1 MGLTH
6 EDFLVNA
13 DVLCEIDIHTRKII
27 RKSKKTDLSQYDHN
41 SERIG
46 FTMARYNDGHDMSM
60 CDRVAIKYLNVRN
73 DDMYIVDD
81 VAVSEDGNSVTFT
94 WLVSGNATQEVG
106 SLIFAINFRCWN
118 DNGVITY
125 NWTTQPNSTY
135 SIINGVKSMDS
146 NPKEQYDFW
155 AKYRSLV
162 DGVIEDTERVGDQ
175 LAVLIEDEKSLD
187 DRLDGLVETANNLDT
202 TIRAVGQN
210 VPVLENQVDIL
221 NQQVPNLEDKVETLE
236 RALEDDVAYSLS
248 KSIDTVEEEAGFRYL
263 KKVQVNLFD
272 KNRVES
278 GYYNQYLQLEHLDEY
293 ENTGPI
299 YLARGNYL
307 FNLNKAVFGINGGV
321 VVKKTGDEIS
331 LYGTATLLG
340 ETRIGSI
347 YIDAP
352 GYYIFN
358 VGGKTQGDIR
368 NYNFMLVSGLTEL
381 DFPSEYIPHSKKL
394 EEDVDFSEHM
404 IGVIEDKISER
415 VDPNERLLNQFIEQ
429 RYVLVEGLTIK
440 NEYVYI
446 DGTFGGGAYSVL
458 IKANKGEKFIFDV
471 KSGSRVHPYVMFNS
485 KGEVI
490 DYYEPTEEWGTTHS
504 YDIEVE
510 IPENDVK
517 LYINTTNKSNLTVK
531 QLKPFMSISVIPH
544 LSLNP
549 LYNKKVVFDGDSI
562 SHGTSAGDGL
572 NGWAGRIGEANHM
585 DWYNES
591 RSGGTIMSGL
601 YSGTAKRHWVSTHI
615 DTIYDQYPDLDY
627 LILEGGTN
635 DADLVGTEKLGSIST
650 KSFMYDDFNSEADF
664 TQALEHLFSKAISY
678 YPNKKIGFIIA
689 QKMGTSAS
697 SYKTSNRRIFFDRCV
712 EVCEKYGIPYL
723 DLWNTCHLNPT
734 IDRASHNGVYHM
746 YTDGQHLSAA
756 GYDYVSPI
764 IEAWMKTL

>member
-6 EDFLVNA
+6 EDVLVNA
-13 DVLCEIDIHTRKII
+13 DVLCEIDIHTRKIN

-60 CDRVAIKYLNVRN
+60 CDRIAIKYLNVRN

-118 DNGVITY
+118 DDGDITF
-125 NWTTQPNSTY
+125 NWTTLPNSTY
-135 SIINGVKSMDS
+135 SIIKGVESMDS

-155 AKYRSLV
+155 AKYRGLV
-162 DGVIEDTERVGDQ
+162 DGVIEDTERVGDR

-187 DRLDGLVETANNLDT
+187 GRLDGLVETTNNLDT
-202 TIRAVGQN
+202 TVRAVGQN
-210 VPVLENQVDIL
+210 VPVLENQVAIL
-221 NQQVPNLEDKVETLE
+221 NQKVPNLEDKVETLE
-236 RALEDDVAYSLS
+236 RALEEDVAYSLS
-248 KSIDTVEEEAGFRYL
+248 KSIDAVEDEVEIGYL

-272 KNRVES
+272 KNRVEP
-278 GYYNQYLQLEHLDEY
+278 GYYNGNSELDHLDKY

-299 YLARGNYL
+299 HLARGNYL
-307 FNLNKAVFGINGGV
+307 FTCNKDAFGINSGV
-321 VVKKTGDEIS
+321 VVKKTGDEVS
-331 LYGTATLLG
+331 MYGKATLLD
-340 ETRIGSI
+340 ETSIGSI
-347 YIDAP
+347 YIDTP
-352 GYYIFN
+352 GFYIFN
-358 VGGKTQGDIR
+358 IGFKSNEGITKD
-368 NYNFMLVSGLTEL
+368 NFMLVSGLTEL
-381 DFPSEYIPHSKKL
+381 DFPSEYVQHSKKL
-394 EEDVDFSEHM
+394 EEDIDFSDHL
-404 IGVIEDKISER
+404 ISVIEDKISER
-415 VDPNERLLNQFIEQ
+415 VDPVGKIQNDIVER
-429 RYVLVEGLTIK
+429 RYVIIEGLTI
-440 NEYVYI
+440 NQEYAYI
-446 DGTFGGGAYSVL
+446 DGTFGGGGYSVNL
-458 IKANKGEKFIFDV
+458 KANKGEKFIFDV
-471 KSGSRVHPYVMFNS
+471 TSGSRVHPYVIFDSNG
-485 KGEVI
+485 KVI
-490 DYYEPTEEWGTTHS
+490 DCYEPVDAWGTSHS

-510 IPENDVK
+510 IPEDDVK
-517 LYINTTNKSNLTVK
+517 LYINTVNKSNLTVK
-531 QLKPFMSISVIPH
+531 QLKSFVRVEVVPH

-591 RSGGTIMSGL
+591 RSGGTVMSGL

-615 DTIYDQYPDLDY
+615 DIIYDQYPDLDY

>member
-6 EDFLVNA
+6 SDKLVNVDA
-13 DVLCEIDIHTRKII
+13 LCEIDIHSRKILK
-27 RKSKKTDLSQYDHN
+27 KSKKSELLQYDHN

-46 FTMARYNDGHDMSM
+46 FTIKRYNDGHDMSM

-73 DDMYIVDD
+73 DDMYVVDD
-81 VAVSEDGNSVTFT
+81 VAVSDDGENVTFT

-106 SLIFAINFRCWN
+106 SLIFLINFRCWN
-118 DNGVITY
+118 NDGIITY
-125 NWTTQPNSTY
+125 NWSTQPCSTY
-135 SIINGVKSMDS
+135 SILRGVESMDS

-155 AKYRSLV
+155 AKYRGLV
-162 DGVIEDTERVGDQ
+162 DGVISDTSDVGDR
-175 LAVLIEDEKSLD
+175 LAVLIEDEKDLD
-187 DRLDGLVETANNLDT
+187 VKLDGLVKTTNDLDT
-202 TIRAVGQN
+202 SIRAVGQN
-210 VPVLENQVDIL
+210 VPVLETQVDIL
-221 NQQVPNLEDKVETLE
+221 NQKVPILEDKVETID
-236 RALEDDVAYSLS
+236 RVLEDDVAYNLS
-248 KSIDTVEEEAGFRYL
+248 KSIDAVEDTVDFRYL

-272 KNRVES
+272 KDNVEP
-278 GYYNQYLQLEHLDEY
+278 GYYNQFMELGHVDEY

-307 FNLNKAVFGINGGV
+307 FTCNKDVFGVNATMV
-321 VVKKTGDEIS
+321 VQKIGDEVSEYAKATI
-331 LYGTATLLG
+331 LEGTS
-340 ETRIGSI
+340 IGTI
-347 YIDAP
+347 YIDAA
-352 GYYIFN
+352 GFYIFN
-358 VGGKTQGDIR
+358 VGSKSHGELTKA
-368 NYNFMLVSGLTEL
+368 NFMLVSGLTEL
-381 DFPSEYIPHSKKL
+381 DFPSEYVPHSKKL
-394 EEDVDFSEHM
+394 EEDVDFSDHM
-404 IGVIEDKISER
+404 ISVIENKVSER
-415 VDPNERLLNQFIEQ
+415 VDPNDRLLNQFVEQ
-429 RYVLVEGLTIK
+429 RYILVEGLTV
-440 NEYVYI
+440 NQEYAYI
-446 DGTFGGGAYSVL
+446 DGTFAGGGYSVN
-458 IKANKGEKFIFDV
+458 IKANKGEKFIFHV

-485 KGEVI
+485 DGEVI
-490 DYYEPTEEWGTTHS
+490 DCYEPTDEWGTVHS

-510 IPENDVK
+510 IPENNVK
-517 LYINTTNKSNLTVK
+517 IYINSVNKSELIVK
-531 QLKPFMSISVIPH
+531 KLEPFIRVEIVPH

-549 LYNKKVVFDGDSI
+549 LYSKKVVFDGDSI

-601 YSGTAKRHWVSTHI
+601 YSGTAKRHWVSSHI

-635 DADLVGTEKLGSIST
+635 DADLVGVEKLGEIST
-650 KSFMYDDFNSEADF
+650 KSFMYSDFDNAADF

-678 YPNKKIGFIIA
+678 YPNKKIGFVIA

-697 SYKTSNRRIFFDRCV
+697 SYNTSNRRIFFDRCV
-712 EVCEKYGIPYL
+712 EVCKKYGIPYL

-734 IDRASHNGVYHM
+734 IDRASHSGVYHM
-746 YTDGQHLSAA
+746 YTDGQHLSSA